1 MFYRSR
7 LFWRQFTDWSK
18 YWERF
23 FWLVHSRFYKILLNG
38 SPIGDLLSNSSF
50 VSYWGEFSFIV
61 PPIKKGFSY
70 WQKFLFLSVDLLLIG
85 PEFEGGSSDWSTPVL
100 SGSSDWSTSVVI
112 RRHLTEIFLQFLDY
126 LLAHQF
132 FDIDMSLNFI
142 MINEGGF
149 KQSNYWQ
156 GQISPEG
163 WNIRGRKI
171 SITSNWHIASTLNQK
186 QVSKSFTPLY
196 LVCL

>member
-1 MFYRSR
+1 MRDTSLYGPS
-7 LFWRQFTDWSK
+7 
-18 YWERF
+18 YWERDF
-23 FWLVHSRFYKILLNG
+23 CLFWHKISSG
-38 SPIGDLLSNSSF
+38 S
-50 VSYWGEFSFIV
+50 
-61 PPIKKGFSY
+61 
-70 WQKFLFLSVDLLLIG
+70 LLIG
-85 PEFEGGSSDWSTPVL
+85 PGIERGSSDWSTLVL
-100 SGSSDWSTSVVI
+100 PGSSEWSTSDVT
-112 RRHLTEIFLQFLDY
+112 RWHLTEIFLQFLDY

-171 SITSNWHIASTLNQK
+171 SVTSNWHIASTLNQK
-186 QVSKSFTPLY
+186 QVSKVFTPLY